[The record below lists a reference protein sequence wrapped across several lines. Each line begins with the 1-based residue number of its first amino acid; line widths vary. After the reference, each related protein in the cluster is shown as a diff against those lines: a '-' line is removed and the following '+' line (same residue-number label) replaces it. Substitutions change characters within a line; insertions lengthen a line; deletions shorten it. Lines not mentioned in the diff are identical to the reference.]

1 MAGALDGAQVLVA
14 DDDEDSL
21 EVLAFIVS
29 QEGATVRT
37 ANNATGVLEL
47 LLTWTPDLLLLDIS
61 MPVMDG
67 FELLSSIRGTARLGE
82 IPAVAVTAHAYEVDR
97 RRCLDAGFAEHVG
110 KPYDTAA
117 RSRPTRVD
125 LRGTVESVQ
134 VTDSEVLLTIST
146 VGGAVRGMAGPPSV
160 VEPPPMPDLVERAS
174 DDAGRDFVAPEREHE
189 DPHAGASPP
198 AAENSAAV
206 AGEDA
211 VSYVLPPM
219 MC

>member
-1 MAGALDGAQVLVA
+1 MAGALDGAQGLVA

-37 ANNATGVLEL
+37 ANHATGVLEL

-110 KPYDTAA
+110 KPYDPEAMIALVT
-117 RSRPTRVD
+117 RIVVPQSRTRGKVPT
-125 LRGTVESVQ
+125 
-134 VTDSEVLLTIST
+134 
-146 VGGAVRGMAGPPSV
+146 
-160 VEPPPMPDLVERAS
+160 
-174 DDAGRDFVAPEREHE
+174 
-189 DPHAGASPP
+189 PP
-198 AAENSAAV
+198 ASAP
-206 AGEDA
+206 GPSGRSPDT
-211 VSYVLPPM
+211 
-219 MC
+219 